1 VHCGFYLQ
9 MVAHKARSPSA
20 ASAKTRLS
28 VYQAWDAPTRAF
40 HWINAILVMGL
51 LILGGAMLSGGW
63 FGVGEVGRER
73 VQQIHLLLGA
83 ALVLN
88 LLWRGYWAFR
98 GNRFAQWRSVLPG
111 GSGYWKDLRAYVSAF
126 VAGHPQY
133 YIGHNPLARLGVG
146 VLLLLLAVQTL
157 SGLLLFGVNLF
168 APPPEH
174 LLGIQSPRSALA
186 PQLPWAIPWSVADAE
201 ALSAPLRAIHLYGF
215 YLLAIAVLQHIAAV
229 VVTELREGGNLV
241 SAMLTGWKSLP
252 GHPRDE
258 KTPRNVRRRH
268 S

>member
-1 VHCGFYLQ
+1 
-9 MVAHKARSPSA
+9 M
-20 ASAKTRLS
+20 ASDRTRLG
-28 VYQAWDAPTRAF
+28 VYQAWDVPTRAF
-40 HWINAILVMGL
+40 HWINAILVIGL
-51 LILGGAMLSGGW
+51 LVLGGAMLAGGW

-73 VQQIHLLLGA
+73 LQQIHLVLGA

-111 GSGYWKDLRAYVSAF
+111 GSGYWRDLRAYLSAF

-133 YIGHNPLARLGVG
+133 YIGHNPLARLGVA
-146 VLLLLLAVQTL
+146 VLLLLLTVQIV
-157 SGLLLFGVNLF
+157 SGLLLLGVNAF

-174 LLGIQSPRSALA
+174 LLGPRSDVSALA
-186 PQLPWAIPWSVADAE
+186 PRLPWAIPWSAADAE
-201 ALSAPLRAIHLYGF
+201 ALRAPLRAIHLYGF
-215 YLLAIAVLQHIAAV
+215 YLLAIAIVQHIAAV
-229 VVTELREGGNLV
+229 VATEFREGSNLV
-241 SAMLTGWKSLP
+241 SAMLTGWKSFP

-258 KTPRNVRRRH
+258 KTRHHGRNRR

>member
-1 VHCGFYLQ
+1 
-9 MVAHKARSPSA
+9 MVAHKARGRSA
-20 ASAKTRLS
+20 VSGKTRLS
-28 VYQAWDAPTRAF
+28 VYQAWDVPTRAF
-40 HWINAILVMGL
+40 HWINAILVIGL

-73 VQQIHLLLGA
+73 LQQIHLVLGA
-83 ALVLN
+83 ALVLY

-133 YIGHNPLARLGVG
+133 YIGHNPLARLGVA
-146 VLLLLLAVQTL
+146 VLLLLLAVQVM
-157 SGLLLFGVNLF
+157 SGLLLFGVNAF
-168 APPPEH
+168 APPADH
-174 LLGIQSPRSALA
+174 LLGIQSPRSDVSARA
-186 PQLPWAIPWSVADAE
+186 PQLPWAIPWSAADAE
-201 ALSAPLRAIHLYGF
+201 ALRVPLRAIHLYGF
-215 YLLAIAVLQHIAAV
+215 YVLVIAVVQHIAAV
-229 VVTELREGGNLV
+229 VVTELREGSNLA